1 MPDLKQIMD
10 NLMLISSAMR
20 DINTQLTA
28 SRFDTLKLLKTQGAM
43 NLSQLAKQRKVK
55 MSSMSVMMDQL
66 LKDGSVIKARSKSD
80 RRQHVYIINRKG
92 TTLLSEDIAQMQ
104 TRLESILSDYDH
116 QQLAQFDDLVQ
127 SISSKLIKGIA
138 TNG

>member
-1 MPDLKQIMD
+1 MTDLKQIMD

-20 DINTQLTA
+20 DVNTQLTA
-28 SRFDTLKLLKTQGAM
+28 SRFDTLRLLKTQGAM

-80 RRQHVYIINRKG
+80 KRQHVYIINRKG
-92 TTLLSEDIAQMQ
+92 STLLSEDIEQMQ
-104 TRLESILSDYDH
+104 TRLELILGDYNH

-127 SISSKLIKGIA
+127 SISSKLNKGIA
-138 TNG
+138 TNA

>member
-1 MPDLKQIMD
+1 MTDLKQIMD

-20 DINTQLTA
+20 DVNTQLTA
-28 SRFDTLKLLKTQGAM
+28 SRFDTLRLLKTQGAM

-80 RRQHVYIINRKG
+80 KRQHVYIINRKG
-92 TTLLSEDIAQMQ
+92 STLLSEDIEQMQ
-104 TRLESILSDYDH
+104 TRLELILSDYNH

-127 SISSKLIKGIA
+127 SISSKLNKGIA
-138 TNG
+138 SNA